1 MTLRARGIGLPA
13 VAWGCAMKSPGR
25 VGVLVLLCVGLALV
39 VGAAAG
45 RSASRAGQPSV
56 AIYLVRGEKVSPVHR
71 LVPRTSA
78 PARASLVA
86 LLRGPTAAER
96 RSGYTSTIP
105 SGTVL
110 RDLAL
115 ARGLL
120 TVDLIGR
127 FQSGG
132 GSESMLL
139 RVAQVVFTATQF
151 PSVHR
156 VAFRLDGRPVEAIGG
171 EGVMVEPP
179 VGRATFEG
187 QAPPILVEQPL
198 PGETVKGPLLV
209 RGSANVFEAQ
219 LFVDLR
225 TSSGKVLV
233 HRSVHSSAGSGT
245 RGSFSVRIPLTGVTG
260 KAVVVAYTR
269 SAKNGAPINIVS
281 VPVTRR

>member
-1 MTLRARGIGLPA
+1 
-13 VAWGCAMKSPGR
+13 
-25 VGVLVLLCVGLALV
+25 
-39 VGAAAG
+39 
-45 RSASRAGQPSV
+45 
-56 AIYLVRGEKVSPVHR
+56 
-71 LVPRTSA
+71 
-78 PARASLVA
+78 
-86 LLRGPTAAER
+86 
-96 RSGYTSTIP
+96 
-105 SGTVL
+105 
-110 RDLAL
+110 
-115 ARGLL
+115 
-120 TVDLIGR
+120 
-127 FQSGG
+127 
-132 GSESMLL
+132 
-139 RVAQVVFTATQF
+139 
-151 PSVHR
+151 
-156 VAFRLDGRPVEAIGG
+156 
-171 EGVMVEPP
+171 MVEPP